1 MPRLHAASA
10 VFCALLLTVAGCGES
25 GDQSSG
31 AAPRLLTIAS
41 NPAGTH
47 VYAVAAGLA
56 KVLQDEGG
64 MRATI
69 RPFSGSS
76 VYLALLQRGEVS
88 LGLNVSI
95 DAYLAYAGLP
105 PYDTRMDRLRLLAMM
120 FPLPIMY
127 MVRADSD
134 MHRVEDLR
142 GRRVVITFRANASLE
157 QLHTGI
163 LATGGITPSD
173 VTPVI
178 VAGLPEAM
186 DMLSQGRADAVPT
199 GLNTALALQ
208 VNSTLPGGIRYVTMG
223 ANEARLAEIMPG
235 SEPVTIMPGEVGV
248 SVPTRVAGIVDYL
261 NTSTHMSEELA
272 YEIVKTIHAN
282 WAGLRADLT
291 QMEDTPVEA
300 MAPANIVH
308 PYHEGAVRYYREV
321 GLWTDAHQ
329 RNQERL
335 LAQ

>member
-1 MPRLHAASA
+1 
-10 VFCALLLTVAGCGES
+10 
-25 GDQSSG
+25 
-31 AAPRLLTIAS
+31 
-41 NPAGTH
+41 
-47 VYAVAAGLA
+47 
-56 KVLQDEGG
+56 
-64 MRATI
+64 
-69 RPFSGSS
+69 
-76 VYLALLQRGEVS
+76 
-88 LGLNVSI
+88 
-95 DAYLAYAGLP
+95 
-105 PYDTRMDRLRLLAMM
+105 MM

-142 GRRVVITFRANASLE
+142 GKRVVITFRANASLE

-173 VTPVI
+173 VQSVV

-208 VNSTLPGGIRYVTMG
+208 VDSTLPGGIRYITMG

-235 SEPVTIMPGEVGV
+235 SEPVTIMPGDVGIA
-248 SVPTRVAGIVDYL
+248 VPTRVAGIVDYL
-261 NTSTHMSEELA
+261 NTSTDMSDELA

-282 WAGLRADLT
+282 WDSLRADLT

-308 PYHEGAVRYYREV
+308 PYHDGAVRYYREV